1 MNKLNIVLGASA
13 FIALAAFA
21 FSPSAD
27 ARGYDRWGEHRHHH
41 RHGHYH
47 GGSRISIGF
56 VAPILPTNHV
66 RVAVGGRPY
75 YYHGGH
81 FYRHGPRG
89 YVVVNAPLG
98 ASVVTLPSRAVPVQV
113 GGVTYYQYA
122 DAYYQWVPAT
132 RTYVV
137 VAPPAPVAVVPAPAP
152 VVTVPAPVAATPAPA
167 QAPTTAPAT
176 VPATPDPG
184 PEGFQPG
191 QVLETLPKGYA
202 AEVINGIQYYR
213 YGGNYFMPTQR
224 DGQEVYVVVKL

>member
-1 MNKLNIVLGASA
+1 MNKLNLVLGASA

-27 ARGYDRWGEHRHHH
+27 ARGYERSGDHRYHH

-47 GGSRISIGF
+47 GGSSISIGF
-56 VAPILPTNHV
+56 IAPVLPTNHV

-75 YYHGGH
+75 YYHGGY
-81 FYRHGPRG
+81 FYRHSPRG
-89 YVVVNAPLG
+89 YVVVSAPLG
-98 ASVVTLPSRAVPVQV
+98 ASVVTLPARAMPVQI

-122 DAYYQWVPAT
+122 DAYYQWIPAS

-152 VVTVPAPVAATPAPA
+152 VVAAPAPVVAAPAPA
-167 QAPTTAPAT
+167 A

-184 PEGFQPG
+184 PNGFQPG
-191 QVLETLPKGYA
+191 QVVETLPVGYA
-202 AEVINGIQYYR
+202 AEIINGIQYYR